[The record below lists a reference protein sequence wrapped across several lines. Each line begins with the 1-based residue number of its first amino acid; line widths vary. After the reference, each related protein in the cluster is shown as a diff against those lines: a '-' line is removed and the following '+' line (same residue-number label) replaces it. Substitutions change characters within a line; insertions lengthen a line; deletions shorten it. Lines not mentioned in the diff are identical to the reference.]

1 MPKIV
6 NHQARRWEISEVA
19 AKLIARGGLEAAT
32 IREIAEASNYSKGV
46 VEHYFDGKDEL
57 IGGALDWANRC
68 YEQRVEKAT
77 AGLIGLRA
85 LRQRIEAT
93 LPLNKT
99 VRDEWKVRLVF
110 WSMAAIQ
117 EDLRKRQEIRFQR
130 SIEHFETDIATAM
143 HDGDI
148 AANENVHHLA
158 RRVVNMISGLSVA
171 ALHNR
176 ALYTRQFLLGEIDY
190 LLHQL
195 GRHYTAVHALRRAT
209 HE

>member
-19 AKLIARGGLEAAT
+19 AKLIARGGLEVAT
-32 IREIAEASNYSKGV
+32 IREIAEASGYSKGV

-57 IGGALDWANRC
+57 ISGALDWANRC
-68 YEQRVEKAT
+68 YEQRVGKAT
-77 AGLIGLRA
+77 AGLDGLQA

-110 WSMAAIQ
+110 WSMAAIR
-117 EDLRKRQEIRFQR
+117 EDLRKRQEIRFRR

-143 HDGDI
+143 QDGDI
-148 AANENVHHLA
+148 AAHENAHHLA
-158 RRVVNMISGLSVA
+158 RRLVNMISGLGVA
-171 ALHNR
+171 TLHNR
-176 ALYTRQFLLGEIDY
+176 SLYTRRLLLGEIDH

-195 GRHYTAVHALRRAT
+195 GQTSAAPPDLRRVQ
-209 HE
+209 

>member
-19 AKLIARGGLEAAT
+19 AKLIAGGGLEAAT
-32 IREIAEASNYSKGV
+32 FREIAEASNYSKGV

-57 IGGALDWANRC
+57 ISGALDWANKC
-68 YEQRVEKAT
+68 YEQRVGKAT

-85 LRQRIEAT
+85 LRRRIEAT
-93 LPLNKT
+93 LPLNKI

-117 EDLRKRQEIRFQR
+117 EDLRERQEVRFRR
-130 SIEHFETDIATAM
+130 SIEHFETDIAAAM
-143 HDGDI
+143 REGDI
-148 AANENVHHLA
+148 DSQDEPRDLA
-158 RRVVNMISGLSVA
+158 RRLVNMISGLSVA
-171 ALHNR
+171 ALHNHS
-176 ALYTRQFLLGEIDY
+176 LYTRQFLLGEIDH
-190 LLHQL
+190 LLYQL
-195 GRHYTAVHALRRAT
+195 ARHYTPVPALRRAT